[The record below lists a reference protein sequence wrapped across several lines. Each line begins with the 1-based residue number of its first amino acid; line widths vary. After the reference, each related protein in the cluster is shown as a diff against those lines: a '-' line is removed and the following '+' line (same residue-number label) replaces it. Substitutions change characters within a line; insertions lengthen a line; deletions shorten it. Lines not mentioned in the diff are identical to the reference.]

1 MKIIKVISTV
11 VFFDSQPRVEV
22 GSPRPAPKSVGQDG
36 EGGNYKHQILSNEIL
51 QRCWKDAKTTY
62 YEDIGDGIA
71 WRLSGE
77 VKNSVKKIAKL

>member
-51 QRCWKDAKTTY
+51 QRC
-62 YEDIGDGIA
+62 
-71 WRLSGE
+71 
-77 VKNSVKKIAKL
+77 